1 MSQDGLSIE
10 FAVEKFNQ
18 SIERFYRKVKGVDAQ
33 TILRGLAIEALAGF
47 IRLTPVDTGR
57 ARAGWYPAMRE
68 LGLPA
73 GPGDEGGIKLSF
85 GGEIQYIEIANR
97 VHYAIY
103 LEYGHSKQAPQ
114 GMVRKTLARMQ
125 ARLDAQ
131 GTGK

>member
-1 MSQDGLSIE
+1 
-10 FAVEKFNQ
+10 
-18 SIERFYRKVKGVDAQ
+18 
-33 TILRGLAIEALAGF
+33 
-47 IRLTPVDTGR
+47 
-57 ARAGWYPAMRE
+57 MRE